1 MAVIMLDVDHFKRF
15 NDTFG
20 HAAGDTVLRQVGQL
34 LQKHVRSSDIACR
47 YGGEEFA
54 LILPET
60 PLEVARQ
67 QAELL
72 RQAIKQ
78 LNIQHRQMPLGAM
91 TASFGVAIFP
101 EHALTGAA
109 AIQAA
114 DAALYRAKAQG
125 RDRVAIAVG

>member
-1 MAVIMLDVDHFKRF
+1 MEFTFLQTD
-15 NDTFG
+15 DTFG

-34 LQKHVRSSDIACR
+34 LQKHVRSSDITCR
-47 YGGEEFA
+47 YGGEELA
-54 LILPET
+54 VILPET

-67 QAELL
+67 LPRL
-72 RQAIKQ
+72 RQAIKR
-78 LNIQHRQMPLGAM
+78 LNLQHCQMPLGAM
-91 TASFGVAIFP
+91 TASFGEAIFP